1 VLICYYQNKMNNN
14 KVSLQKI
21 LPFTEA
27 RNNLSQLV
35 ERVAEEQY
43 FIVSKQNRP
52 KAVLV
57 DLDYFLALQGEA
69 EKKRM
74 GELEAILKEKFA
86 QYLKKTTKK
95 KKITEKEAYRLLTGE
110 DLTW

>member
-1 VLICYYQNKMNNN
+1 MNNN

-21 LPFTEA
+21 LPFSEV

-35 ERVAEEQY
+35 EKVAEEQY

-57 DLDYFLALQGEA
+57 DLGYFLALQKEA
-69 EKKRM
+69 EKERM
-74 GELEAILKEKFA
+74 GELEAVLRKKFT
-86 QYLKKTTKK
+86 QYFKKKTKE
-95 KKITEKEAYRLLTGE
+95 KKITEKEAYRILTGKN
-110 DLTW
+110 LTW